1 MAEDGTCEGNRQTPR
16 IAGVARGGSEM
27 ADTINRYILRQLLLV
42 TIFVTIALTLAI
54 WLTQSLRLIR
64 LIVNHGMSFG
74 TFVELTLLLLP
85 AFMLIILPIA
95 LFLAV
100 LHTYNRLLSD
110 REIVIMRSV
119 GQSNAGLSRAALGL
133 AIVVCGIVLVLAFY
147 MVPASFRK
155 FKDTELAIRNDFSAV
170 LIQEGRFNS
179 LGSDFMIYV
188 RSRHKSGEMRGILV
202 QDRRNKAKPV
212 TMMAERGIL
221 VHSDTGPR
229 VVLVQ
234 GSRMEL
240 TRETNRISYLA
251 FERYS
256 FELGAL
262 SQAQKN
268 RLYQPAERSLS
279 QLLNPDKT
287 KGYDRHYYKKLIA
300 AGHNRIVTPMLP
312 LAMVMVALIALLY
325 GQFDKRG
332 QAKRIVLAI
341 GAAGAIQGAAIG
353 LHNFAA
359 KVPEAIPLMYG
370 NVVVPIVVGFILLLR
385 ANRMRPTKGRH
396 IPANYAA

>member
-1 MAEDGTCEGNRQTPR
+1 
-16 IAGVARGGSEM
+16 M

-42 TIFVTIALTLAI
+42 TIFVTVALTLAI

-133 AIVVCGIVLVLAFY
+133 GVVVCAIVLVLAFY
-147 MVPASFRK
+147 LVPASFRK
-155 FKDTELAIRNDFSAV
+155 FKDAELAIRNDFSAV

-179 LGSDFMIYV
+179 LGSNFMIYV
-188 RSRHKSGEMRGILV
+188 RVRDKSGEMHGILV
-202 QDRRNKAKPV
+202 QDRRKRTKPV
-212 TMMAERGIL
+212 TMMAERGAI
-221 VHSDTGPR
+221 VQSESGPR
-229 VVLVQ
+229 VVLVR

-240 TRETNRISYLA
+240 NRATNRIAYLA

-262 SQAQKN
+262 SQAQKE
-268 RLYQPAERSLS
+268 RLYQPDERSLT
-279 QLLNPDKT
+279 QLLNPDPT
-287 KGYDRHYYKKLIA
+287 NHYDRHYYKKLIA

-353 LHNFAA
+353 LHNFSA
-359 KVPEAIPLMYG
+359 KVPEAIVLMYL
-370 NVVVPIVVGFILLLR
+370 NPIVPIVVGFILLLR
-385 ANRMRPTKGRH
+385 ANRMRPTKGRI

>member
-1 MAEDGTCEGNRQTPR
+1 
-16 IAGVARGGSEM
+16 M

-64 LIVNHGMSFG
+64 LIVNHGMSFS
-74 TFVELTLLLLP
+74 TFLELTLLLLP
-85 AFMLIILPIA
+85 AFMLIIIPIA

-100 LHTYNRLLSD
+100 LHTYNRLLTD

-119 GQSNAGLSRAALGL
+119 GQSNAGLARAALGL
-133 AIVVCGIVLVLAFY
+133 AVVVSAIVLVLAFY

-170 LIQEGRFNS
+170 LIQQGRFNS
-179 LGSDFMIYV
+179 LGKNFMIYV
-188 RSRHKSGEMRGILV
+188 RSRDKTGEMRGILV
-202 QDRRNKAKPV
+202 QDRRSAQKPV
-212 TMMAERGIL
+212 TMMAERGAIIQ
-221 VHSDTGPR
+221 SDSGPR
-229 VVLVQ
+229 VVLVR

-240 TRETNRISYLA
+240 DRQSKRISYLA

-262 SQAQKN
+262 SDAQKT
-268 RLYQPAERSLS
+268 RLYQPAERSLT
-279 QLLNPDKT
+279 QLLNPDPT
-287 KGYDRHYYKKLIA
+287 NHYDRHYYKKLIA

-341 GAAGAIQGAAIG
+341 GAAGAIQGSAIG

-359 KVPEAIPLMYG
+359 KVPEAIVLMYA
-370 NVVVPIVVGFILLLR
+370 NAVLPILIGFVLLLR
-385 ANRMRPTKGRH
+385 ANRMRPTKGRQ

>member
-1 MAEDGTCEGNRQTPR
+1 
-16 IAGVARGGSEM
+16 M

-42 TIFVTIALTLAI
+42 TIFVTVALTLAI

-74 TFVELTLLLLP
+74 TFLEMTLLLLP

-133 AIVVCGIVLVLAFY
+133 SVLVCGVVLVLAFY

-179 LGSDFMIYV
+179 FGQNFMIYV
-188 RSRHKSGEMRGILV
+188 RSREKSGEMQGILV
-202 QDRRNKAKPV
+202 QDRRNRFKPV
-212 TMMAERGIL
+212 TMMAERGVI
-221 VHSDTGPR
+221 VPSPSGPR
-229 VVLVQ
+229 VLLVR
-234 GSRMEL
+234 GSRMEMDIKKQKL
-240 TRETNRISYLA
+240 SYLS

-256 FELGAL
+256 FELGSL
-262 SQAQKN
+262 TDAQKN
-268 RLYQPAERSLS
+268 RIAQPAERTLA
-279 QLLNPDKT
+279 QLLNPDPKS
-287 KGYDRHYYKKLIA
+287 GYDRHYYKKLIA
-300 AGHNRIVTPMLP
+300 AGHNRIVTPLFP
-312 LAMVMVALIALLY
+312 FAMVLVALVSLLY
-325 GQFDKRG
+325 GEFDKRG
-332 QAKRIVLAI
+332 QVKRIVFAV
-341 GAAGAIQGAAIG
+341 ASAGAIQGAAIG
-353 LHNFAA
+353 LHNFSA
-359 KVPEAIPLMYG
+359 KVPQAIPLMYA
-370 NVVVPIVVGFILLLR
+370 NVLVPILLGLILLFR
-385 ANRMRPTKGRH
+385 PRRMGPSRGRRFQAQQ
-396 IPANYAA
+396 PA